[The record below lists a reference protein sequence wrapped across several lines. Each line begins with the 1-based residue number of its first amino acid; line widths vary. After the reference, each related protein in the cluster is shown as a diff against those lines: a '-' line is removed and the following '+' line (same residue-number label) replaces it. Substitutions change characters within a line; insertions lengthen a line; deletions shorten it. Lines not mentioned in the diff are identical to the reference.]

1 MSQNH
6 GRDAPAIN
14 STKKSSL
21 FEVPSGLSVGQ
32 EEDTATIHYRAVV
45 AINYK
50 TVAAILLIF

>member
-21 FEVPSGLSVGQ
+21 FEVPFGQ
-32 EEDTATIHYRAVV
+32 IPVNAEMPKRVHPPRNGFLAVL
-45 AINYK
+45 K
-50 TVAAILLIF
+50 RQLIEARL